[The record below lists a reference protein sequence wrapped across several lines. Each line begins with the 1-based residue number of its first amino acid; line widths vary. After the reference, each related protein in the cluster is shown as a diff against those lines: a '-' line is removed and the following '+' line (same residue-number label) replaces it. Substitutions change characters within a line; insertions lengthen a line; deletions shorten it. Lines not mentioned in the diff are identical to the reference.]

1 MLTVEQIEN
10 AILELGPNE
19 IGELLEWFLNLD
31 YQRWDVQLE
40 KDIAKGKL
48 DALAA
53 EAMANASAVAYAD
66 FESGN
71 YRAI

>member
-1 MLTVEQIEN
+1 MLSIEQIEN
-10 AILELGPNE
+10 AILQLPPNQ

-40 KDIAKGKL
+40 KDIAEGKL

-53 EAMANASAVAYAD
+53 EAIAD

-71 YRAI
+71 YREI

>member
-10 AILELGPNE
+10 AILELPPNE

-31 YQRWDVQLE
+31 YQRWDVQIE
-40 KDIAKGKL
+40 KDIALGKL

-53 EAMANASAVAYAD
+53 EAIAD

-71 YRAI
+71 YREI

>member
-10 AILELGPNE
+10 AILQLPPNK

-31 YQRWDVQLE
+31 FQRWDVQLE
-40 KDIAKGKL
+40 KDIAEGKL

-53 EAMANASAVAYAD
+53 EARLD

-71 YRAI
+71 YR